1 MTIEILPKIIQ
12 SSDQLQLCIDE
23 IESYAKMLVR
33 SDQQHG
39 TGVKTEARLAELTPS
54 SMALLDI
61 LPETDRKN
69 PSSIEGLVN
78 GLRDVFRFASVVHIT
93 TSGLAPAGVKADI
106 TQWFRTNIS
115 PFILIAFHVSPDIA
129 GGMLVRTMNQ
139 VYDFSFRT
147 QLLAQSSK
155 MVKVLEN
162 V

>member
-1 MTIEILPKIIQ
+1 MTIEKLPKIIQ

-23 IESYAKMLVR
+23 IETYAKSLIRINQQR
-33 SDQQHG
+33 SGGSRINAQEE
-39 TGVKTEARLAELTPS
+39 VISKS
-54 SMALLDI
+54 SLALLDMV
-61 LPETDRKN
+61 PEAERSEAAIVEKLASD
-69 PSSIEGLVN
+69 
-78 GLRDVFRFASVVHIT
+78 LREVLRNSYVVHIT
-93 TSGLAPAGVKADI
+93 TAGLTPTGVKADI

-147 QLLAQSSK
+147 QLLVQSSK
-155 MVKVLEN
+155 VVKVLEN